1 MPVTK
6 PFVLVLVVVLV
17 LEFGRAACRDIP
29 LRRHSAF
36 TRGQTPI
43 VRHSATPLPRLIEDE
58 DDDEYEHDWM
68 SFPAIPD
75 LIQDSSTLI

>member
-1 MPVTK
+1 MPVTTR
-6 PFVLVLVVVLV
+6 FVLVLV

-36 TRGQTPI
+36 TRGQTPG
-43 VRHSATPLPRLIEDE
+43 VHRSDTPLHHLTEDE
-58 DDDEYEHDWM
+58 DEDEYDSK
-68 SFPAIPD
+68 SFPGIPD